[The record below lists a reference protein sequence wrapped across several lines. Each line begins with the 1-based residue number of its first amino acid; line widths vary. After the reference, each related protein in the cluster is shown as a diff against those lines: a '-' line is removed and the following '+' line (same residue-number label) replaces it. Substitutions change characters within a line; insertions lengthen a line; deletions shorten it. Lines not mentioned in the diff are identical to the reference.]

1 MKFMLMLDIYTY
13 ICFYAVHF
21 YLQISIDFMYI
32 QRGGWY
38 VDEILT

>member
-1 MKFMLMLDIYTY
+1 MKFMLDIYAY

-21 YLQISIDFMYI
+21 YLQISIDIMYI

>member
-1 MKFMLMLDIYTY
+1 MKFMLDIYTY
-13 ICFYAVHF
+13 MFYALHF
-21 YLQISIDFMYI
+21 YLPISIDFMYI

>member
-1 MKFMLMLDIYTY
+1 MKFMLDIYTY
-13 ICFYAVHF
+13 MFYAVHF

-38 VDEILT
+38 VAEILT

>member
-1 MKFMLMLDIYTY
+1 MLDIYTY
-13 ICFYAVHF
+13 MFYAVHF